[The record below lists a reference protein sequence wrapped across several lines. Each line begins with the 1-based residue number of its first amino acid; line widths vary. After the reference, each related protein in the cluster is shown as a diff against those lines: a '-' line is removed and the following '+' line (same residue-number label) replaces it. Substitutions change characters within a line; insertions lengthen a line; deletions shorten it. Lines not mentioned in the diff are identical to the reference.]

1 MPYSRVRAGAVALSL
16 IAAAGC
22 AKSPAQPTAAGG
34 TTVSPVPVLP
44 GNNAAVKNADQPIAL
59 VVTNAVSAGT
69 GVTYTFQVATDVA
82 FASIAQTKDAVPEG
96 TGGQTTVRLDALA
109 AGRDYYWRARATA
122 GGVAGAFGVA
132 SRFALGSAISL
143 NAPVPISPL
152 TNSQTS
158 QRPAL
163 RVTNAVRS
171 GATGAITYTFEIAST
186 SAFTAGIANATVAEG
201 VNETGF
207 IPTADLPVGPLLF
220 WRATAV
226 DAANATSS
234 VASSV
239 QSFTVT
245 VTLSQ
250 AGLIAQQRGVVLWP
264 GVQPPGTVGRA
275 TLGPGWEVRTIR
287 DVLGQLVPSP
297 TLEELRVFDLL
308 DRGLDPDAAIAWMNS
323 NGYFT
328 AALYYPSVLSIGFQ
342 SHYMTYLFG
351 AWELVT
357 RTGA

>member
-1 MPYSRVRAGAVALSL
+1 MPYSAARACFVVLSLTAAVA
-16 IAAAGC
+16 C
-22 AKSPAQPTAAGG
+22 RDKSPAQPSAVGG
-34 TTVSPVPVLP
+34 TTVSPAPVIP
-44 GNNAAVKNADQPIAL
+44 ANNSQVKNADQPIAL
-59 VVTNAVSAGT
+59 VVTNAVSTST

-96 TGGQTTVRLDALA
+96 AGGQTTVRLDALT
-109 AGRDYYWRARATA
+109 AGRDYFWRARATA

-132 SRFALGSAISL
+132 SRFALGPAITL

-152 TNSQTS
+152 TNAQTS

-163 RVTNAVRS
+163 RVTNAARS
-171 GATGAITYTFEIAST
+171 GATGAISYTFEVAST
-186 SAFTAGIANATVAEG
+186 SAFTVSVASATVAEG

-207 IPTADLPVGPLLF
+207 IPTADLPLGALLF
-220 WRATAV
+220 WRATAT
-226 DAANATSS
+226 DASNATSS
-234 VASSV
+234 AASSV

-245 VTLSQ
+245 PSQ

-264 GVQPPGTVGRA
+264 GVQPPGAVGHA
-275 TLGPGWEVRTIR
+275 TLGPGWDVRTIR
-287 DVLGQLVPSP
+287 DFLGQIVPSP

-328 AALYYPSVLSIGFQ
+328 PALYYPSVLSIGFQ

-357 RTGA
+357 RNGA